1 MGSAGLDPERVALAI
16 WAFVRQPRRRQL
28 FRFPPMLKIIHLT
41 VQVAVMIAAVSIA
54 DELSVA
60 DLRLNLRK
68 RQVVCGVKAV
78 TVKATPFRLL
88 QYLAS
93 NAGKLVTKD
102 AILAAVWG
110 YDFHPGT
117 KIVEVQLHEVRRVL
131 QELSSEVEINTY
143 RGRGMRLNL
152 KSTPGPLAIPKYCN
166 AVPI

>member
-1 MGSAGLDPERVALAI
+1 
-16 WAFVRQPRRRQL
+16 
-28 FRFPPMLKIIHLT
+28 
-41 VQVAVMIAAVSIA
+41 MIAALSIA

-68 RQVVCGVKAV
+68 RQVVCGDKAI
-78 TVKATPFRLL
+78 TVKATPFKLL
-88 QYLAS
+88 RYLAS
-93 NAGKLVTKD
+93 NAGELVSKD

-131 QELSSEVEINTY
+131 QELSSAVEITTY
-143 RGRGMRLNL
+143 RGRGMRLSL
-152 KSTPGPLAIPKYCN
+152 RSTPAPLAIPRYSN